1 MYRGFMLSCD
11 DYFFDKN
18 DFYDFYDKGK
28 RIFDEYKTQ
37 VHDSIE
43 YYNTY
48 YYTEDI
54 LDGTAIQD
62 DWFPLIKCDIFIS
75 HSHKDENLAIA
86 LAGWLW
92 KTFKLKA
99 FVDSS
104 IWGYADD
111 LINKLLEETDDNYS
125 HNERNN
131 SNLIY
136 ITSHVNNMLTV
147 ALINMIYK
155 TECLF
160 FLKTPN
166 STFFD
171 CTLSPWIYTEIGI
184 SKMIQ
189 KRRPQRPMQISD
201 SRIAHE
207 LDLSHLTEIDSYIL
221 NKWEIIQTKGV
232 HHLDT
237 LYNLTKYRKKRTI
250 NV

>member
-11 DYFFDKN
+11 DDFLYEN

-37 VHDSIE
+37 VLDSIE
-43 YYNTY
+43 Y

-62 DWFPLIKCDIFIS
+62 DWFPQIKCDIFIS

-92 KTFKLKA
+92 ETFRLKA

-131 SNLIY
+131 SDLIY
-136 ITSHVNNMLTV
+136 ITSHVHNMLTV
-147 ALINMIYK
+147 ALMKMIDK

-166 STFFD
+166 SAFFD

-184 SKMIQ
+184 SMMIQ

-207 LDLSHLTEIDSYIL
+207 LDLSHLSEIDYRDL
-221 NKWEIIQTKGV
+221 NEWEESNTQGYDA
-232 HHLDT
+232 LDT
-237 LYNLTKYRKKRTI
+237 LYRLKKYRKKRTI